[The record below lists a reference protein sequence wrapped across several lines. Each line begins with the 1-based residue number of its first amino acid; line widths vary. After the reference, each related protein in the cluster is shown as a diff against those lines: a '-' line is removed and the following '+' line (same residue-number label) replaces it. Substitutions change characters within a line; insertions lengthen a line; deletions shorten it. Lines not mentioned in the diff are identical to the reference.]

1 VPTEA
6 LRPSHRKEVKMPI
19 AVHSSED
26 ALKIAFDNRAYRTWP
41 SRREKNRVEPVAF
54 PRFAPSF
61 ELEPREKIF
70 TIGSCFAR
78 NIETHLDKLNFDVVA
93 LRLMDDPI
101 VQNEPVK
108 NHILNKYVPHSILNE
123 LTWALDDDVTPYPDP
138 DGFLED
144 GTDQWQDANM
154 HSVEPGP
161 LDYVRKRRQLVL
173 ENTRQIRDCRVVIL
187 TLGLVEAWWDKR
199 VRGYINQAPPIRYL
213 RKEPERFSLHVM
225 TYPEVL
231 NCLNDIHA
239 LLRKHLVENFRV
251 VLTVSPV
258 PLNGTFRDLDVMV
271 ANTYSKSV
279 LRAAAEEFH
288 TTHDNVDYFPS
299 FESVLIS
306 QRNVA
311 WDDDLIHPTDAI
323 VGANVRRMIKGYY
336 SAFEGIDETKA
347 IQEDGILSQFQ
358 KIAAELA
365 EKDRALSDAQEKL
378 TKLEHEFRLLENDRN
393 VQEEVIRAKDVSIK
407 RAQDTATN
415 YLRQILER
423 DGILDKSSA

>member
-1 VPTEA
+1 ME
-6 LRPSHRKEVKMPI
+6 EIMPI

-26 ALKIAFDNRAYRTWP
+26 ALKIAFDNRDYRTWP
-41 SRREKNRVEPVAF
+41 SRREKNRVEPVAL
-54 PRFAPSF
+54 PRFTPSF
-61 ELEPREKIF
+61 ELEPGEKIF

-78 NIETHLDKLNFDVVA
+78 NIETHLDALGFDVVT
-93 LRLMDDPI
+93 LRLLDEPI
-101 VQNEPVK
+101 VRNEPVK
-108 NHILNKYVPHSILNE
+108 NHILNKYIPHSILNE
-123 LTWALDDDVTPYPDP
+123 LTWALEDDVTPYPDP
-138 DGFLED
+138 DGFLEG
-144 GTDQWQDANM
+144 GTDLWQDANM

-173 ENTRQIRDCRVVIL
+173 ENTRQIKECRVVIL

-199 VRGYINQAPPIRYL
+199 VGGYINQVPPIRYL
-213 RKEPERFSLHVM
+213 KKEPDRFSLNVM
-225 TYPEVL
+225 AYPEVL
-231 NCLNDIHA
+231 DCLNDIHA

-279 LRAAAEEFH
+279 LRAAAEEFC
-288 TTHDNVDYFPS
+288 TKQDNVDYFPS
-299 FESVLIS
+299 FESVLTS

-311 WDDDLIHPTDAI
+311 WNDDLIHPTDAI
-323 VGANVRRMIKGYY
+323 VGANVRRMIKEYY
-336 SAFEGIDETKA
+336 SAFEYADDTTALKKDE
-347 IQEDGILSQFQ
+347 ILSQFQ

-365 EKDRALSDAQEKL
+365 AKDKALTEAQEHL
-378 TKLEHEFRLLENDRN
+378 TKLTHEFCRLENDRK
-393 VQEEVIRAKDVSIK
+393 VQEEVIRAKDASIK